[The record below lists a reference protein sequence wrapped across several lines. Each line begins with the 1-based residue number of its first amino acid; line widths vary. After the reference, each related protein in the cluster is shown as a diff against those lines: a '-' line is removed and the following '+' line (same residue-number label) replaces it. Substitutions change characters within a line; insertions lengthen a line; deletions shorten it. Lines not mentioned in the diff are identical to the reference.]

1 MSSSLKNENT
11 IIFFEEPCR
20 VKGSGKSSG
29 TKRKVAKKRKQTK
42 KNFCRLFVCRF
53 SSRIHFLRRM
63 SQIRIFPTR

>member
-42 KNFCRLFVCRF
+42 KTFADFSFVVFHLEFIFSEECRR
-53 SSRIHFLRRM
+53 
-63 SQIRIFPTR
+63 